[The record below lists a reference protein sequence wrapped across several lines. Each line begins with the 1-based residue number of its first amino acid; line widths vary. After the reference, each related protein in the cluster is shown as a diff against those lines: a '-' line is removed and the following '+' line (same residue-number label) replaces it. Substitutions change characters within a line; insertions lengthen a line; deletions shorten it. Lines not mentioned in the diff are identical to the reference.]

1 MIGNHVE
8 GSERLRRRLLARKN
22 LLTEIDHAL
31 AAPRIGQCRNR
42 RIIQLRNHVPWS
54 RLERPEREPSRR
66 MEVLF
71 VTVGISDGPSSDPL
85 LFECGLRAGA
95 GIDVALVRFPHARAG
110 SIKAYAVS
118 VIDGV
123 YRRCWD

>member
-42 RIIQLRNHVPWS
+42 ALFSFAITSLGVALRDQSANQVDVWKS
-54 RLERPEREPSRR
+54 CSS
-66 MEVLF
+66 
-71 VTVGISDGPSSDPL
+71 TVGISDGPSSDPL
-85 LFECGLRAGA
+85 
-95 GIDVALVRFPHARAG
+95 
-110 SIKAYAVS
+110 
-118 VIDGV
+118 
-123 YRRCWD
+123 